1 MKDFKIRC
9 SAIGEIMTQ
18 PKTIKAREA
27 GELSVTAMSYMQK
40 WIKEN
45 FFDRKKIVETKQMR
59 KGIDVEDSSI
69 ELYGEVVNR
78 KNLQKNEDHFE
89 NDWCTGTP
97 DLVLENLIV
106 DIKSSWDL
114 FTFPLFDNGIKT
126 KGYWWQLQGYMWLTD
141 RKKAEL
147 AYCLTDTPDDIVEQE
162 LRYVGEENKDAVMQN
177 MLFGDIDSKY
187 KVKVFAI
194 ERDDEAI
201 EQIKEQVEKCRK
213 YQKNLVDLFLK

>member
-9 SAIGEIMTQ
+9 SCIGEIMTQ

-59 KGIDVEDSSI
+59 KGIDVEDLSI

-78 KNLQKNEDHFE
+78 KDLQKNEDHFE

-97 DLVLENLIV
+97 DLVIKDLIV

-114 FTFPLFDNGIKT
+114 FTFPLFDSGIKT
-126 KGYWWQLQGYMWLTD
+126 KGYWWQLQGYMWLTGA
-141 RKKAEL
+141 KKAEL

-162 LRYVGEENKDAVMQN
+162 LRYVDDENKDMVMQN
-177 MLFGDIDSKY
+177 MLFGDIESKH
-187 KVKVFAI
+187 KVRVFAI

-213 YQKNLVDLFLK
+213 YQKNLVNLFLK